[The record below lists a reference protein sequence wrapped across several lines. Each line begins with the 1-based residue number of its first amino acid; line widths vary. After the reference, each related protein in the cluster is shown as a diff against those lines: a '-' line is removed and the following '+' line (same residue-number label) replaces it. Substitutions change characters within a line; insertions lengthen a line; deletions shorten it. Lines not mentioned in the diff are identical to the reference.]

1 MISKHGFNTSLSR
14 SELMKKIKGSNTVC
28 EILLR
33 KAIWNLGFRY
43 RINVSKLPGKP
54 DIVFKKYKLVVFIDG
69 EFWHG
74 YNWTDKKPKIKA
86 NREYWIKKIE
96 GNIARDIK
104 NVELLKELGYTVL
117 RFWEHEIKKDLDRCV
132 QVILE
137 QLNSYPNP

>member
-1 MISKHGFNTSLSR
+1 
-14 SELMKKIKGSNTVC
+14 MKKIKGSNTVC